1 MIALL
6 KQLFQSQTQALSPQE
21 QERQL
26 NLAAAS
32 MLLEVVYADE
42 TLSESEAELL
52 PQLLVSTLGILA
64 SEAEQVLVEAKR
76 AQRNATSLY
85 EFTAE
90 INRVYSIGQKQQLLL
105 AMWRLAYADG
115 RLCQYEDQI
124 IRRTADLLYLKH
136 SELIRMRNL
145 AKEQTD

>member
-64 SEAEQVLVEAKR
+64 GEAEQVLVEAKR
-76 AQRNATSLY
+76 TQRNATSLY

-90 INRVYSIGQKQQLLL
+90 INRIYSIGQKQQLLL